1 MICEVW
7 PTVKDILG
15 GRKMNDNNNLVRL
28 LKMSLVAAIYV
39 ALTYVF
45 APLSF
50 LGVQFRFS
58 EVMVLLAFI
67 DPLYVP
73 ALTIGCFISNFLLS
87 PLGMVDVIVGTLAT
101 LFATIA
107 ISKTK
112 NLFIASLWATIFNA
126 FMVGAELYYVLN
138 LPFWLSTL
146 QVALGEFTVVSIVG
160 VVIFKYIL
168 DNKKLLETL
177 RLKNINRL

>member
-1 MICEVW
+1 MPYRGEIE
-7 PTVKDILG
+7 
-15 GRKMNDNNNLVRL
+15 MNNNENLVKL
-28 LKMSLVAAIYV
+28 LKMALVAAIYV
-39 ALTYVF
+39 ALTFVF

-58 EVMVLLAFI
+58 EVMVLLAFV
-67 DPLYVP
+67 DPLYIP

-87 PLGMVDVIVGTLAT
+87 PMGMVDVIIGTLAT
-101 LFATIA
+101 LFATIG
-107 ISKTK
+107 ISKSK
-112 NLFIASLWATIFNA
+112 NLFIASLWPTIFNA

-146 QVALGEFTVVSIVG
+146 QVAIGEFTVVSIVG

-168 DNKKLLETL
+168 DNKSLLQALKL
-177 RLKNINRL
+177 K